1 MTKDKVQKKILAIAE
16 GMKPGDA
23 PLTRADLAY
32 ELKDLG
38 VEGDTPEIAKWVWES
53 YTASGKNEK
62 VRRAFVSNA
71 GSRSLVDVYR
81 MTFELESGNDEKALS
96 LMADGANDAAMALA
110 ELKEDVRG
118 ALAKETT
125 EAVSSLI
132 ALVSGTGG
140 VESAKQEAG
149 AVFDR
154 YSRLVASYDQARE
167 RVQGVAADFVTVRGD
182 IEKTYRRYV
191 MALVD
196 VFGDSVKT
204 IAPEMFDFGSI
215 KWLDVQGMLQKAE
228 LQYTTVSTRC
238 STLMGEISDSF
249 RKRVSEASDAIRAT
263 GGGNAGLILAG
274 LAMVSHY
281 ADAASK
287 TANVKADIVRLR
299 NDIRRDATN
308 IQADM
313 LRLVKIFKT
322 LNDLHLPRANVFYRH
337 AGDILGKEL
346 QGLLDAFYA
355 TPAAKSLRNRRERL
369 LADCEEIDRKMQGV
383 REDVDYYQTHIRE
396 CHALLEGMKG
406 QYDEARASKPPRPFF
421 LANLLTL
428 GGAGRSFNRRLY
440 DWNKVCG
447 PVVSQFN
454 ALREDVELD
463 CGEKAGLEKSLKEDE
478 AKAEALRRELADVN
492 AKLRSAIR
500 TDPAARAKL
509 LGHLKDI
516 VALLRVAKDI
526 LESGL
531 DAKDI
536 ETVKIEDQGGLEL
549 PETVSRNLELFK
561 QVATDQIRAAGKQI
575 VGELDALANDTALAD
590 DDTGDEEDNADDD
603 GETDGEDEDETSPGK
618 NERRP
623 IRATGLKPGEV
634 TSRIASGSADATEKL
649 AGLFNSWLELEALR
663 AAEHKNKLAYAGE
676 LARIKKEFGKAF
688 SAIDDKAE
696 ALGRV
701 MAQINTAA
709 TDEDRKKG
717 LMMLADVGEDWS
729 DSDWEQFL
737 AGDKTTT
744 L

>member
-32 ELKDLG
+32 ELKNLG

-132 ALVSGTGG
+132 SLVSGTGG

-238 STLMGEISDSF
+238 STLMGEISDSL
-249 RKRVSEASDAIRAT
+249 RKRVSEASDAIRAS

-281 ADAASK
+281 AD
-287 TANVKADIVRLR
+287 
-299 NDIRRDATN
+299 
-308 IQADM
+308 
-313 LRLVKIFKT
+313 
-322 LNDLHLPRANVFYRH
+322 
-337 AGDILGKEL
+337 
-346 QGLLDAFYA
+346 
-355 TPAAKSLRNRRERL
+355 
-369 LADCEEIDRKMQGV
+369 
-383 REDVDYYQTHIRE
+383 
-396 CHALLEGMKG
+396 
-406 QYDEARASKPPRPFF
+406 
-421 LANLLTL
+421 
-428 GGAGRSFNRRLY
+428 
-440 DWNKVCG
+440 
-447 PVVSQFN
+447 
-454 ALREDVELD
+454 
-463 CGEKAGLEKSLKEDE
+463 
-478 AKAEALRRELADVN
+478 
-492 AKLRSAIR
+492 
-500 TDPAARAKL
+500 
-509 LGHLKDI
+509 
-516 VALLRVAKDI
+516 
-526 LESGL
+526 
-531 DAKDI
+531 
-536 ETVKIEDQGGLEL
+536 
-549 PETVSRNLELFK
+549 
-561 QVATDQIRAAGKQI
+561 
-575 VGELDALANDTALAD
+575 
-590 DDTGDEEDNADDD
+590 DD
-603 GETDGEDEDETSPGK
+603 GETDGEDDEEKSAGK
-618 NERRP
+618 CERRP

-649 AGLFNSWLELEALR
+649 AGLFTSWLELEALR
-663 AAEHKNKLAYAGE
+663 AAEHKNKLAFAGE

-688 SAIDDKAE
+688 SAIDNKAE
-696 ALGRV
+696 AHETRGRRPLRTSRQ
-701 MAQINTAA
+701 AFGGGDGQWT
-709 TDEDRKKG
+709 ESLRKKWQG
-717 LMMLADVGEDWS
+717 PFAARKAKDAS
-729 DSDWEQFL
+729 RCWERFWPRAPASSRKARYRRPFNGASRAPLRFAASQRKATRSL
-737 AGDKTTT
+737 NSA
-744 L
+744 LPSR

>member
-1 MTKDKVQKKILAIAE
+1 MELTEKDSAGAGRRRQKSFK
-16 GMKPGDA
+16 
-23 PLTRADLAY
+23 
-32 ELKDLG
+32 
-38 VEGDTPEIAKWVWES
+38 
-53 YTASGKNEK
+53 
-62 VRRAFVSNA
+62 
-71 GSRSLVDVYR
+71 YR
-81 MTFELESGNDEKALS
+81 LIIE
-96 LMADGANDAAMALA
+96 
-110 ELKEDVRG
+110 G
-118 ALAKETT
+118 ALIG
-125 EAVSSLI
+125 LI
-132 ALVSGTGG
+132 TGALISVFRLML
-140 VESAKQEAG
+140 AG
-149 AVFDR
+149 ADTIRDR
-154 YSRLVASYDQARE
+154 MVE
-167 RVQGVAADFVTVRGD
+167 
-182 IEKTYRRYV
+182 
-191 MALVD
+191 
-196 VFGDSVKT
+196 

-355 TPAAKSLRNRRERL
+355 TPDAKSLRHRRERL

-383 REDVDYYQTHIRE
+383 REDVDYYQTHIHE

-492 AKLRSAIR
+492 AKLRSAVR
-500 TDPAARAKL
+500 TDPALRAKL

-549 PETVSRNLELFK
+549 PETISHNLELFK
-561 QVATDQIRAAGKQI
+561 QIATDQIQAAGRQ
-575 VGELDALANDTALAD
+575 VAGELDVLANDKAPA
-590 DDTGDEEDNADDD
+590 D
-603 GETDGEDEDETSPGK
+603 GEAPGK
-618 NERRP
+618 NEAL
-623 IRATGLKPGEV
+623 AT
-634 TSRIASGSADATEKL
+634 GSADATEKL

-729 DSDWEQFL
+729 DDDWEQFL
-737 AGDKTTT
+737 AGGKTIT